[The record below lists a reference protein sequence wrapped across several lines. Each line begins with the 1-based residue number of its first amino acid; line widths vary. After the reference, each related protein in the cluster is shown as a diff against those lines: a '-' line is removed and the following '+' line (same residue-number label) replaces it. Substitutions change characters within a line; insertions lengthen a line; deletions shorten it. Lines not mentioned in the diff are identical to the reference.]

1 MASMERLT
9 KRVKKMEEWIAD
21 NEDTGGPAGTLET
34 INYLLNEIRR
44 MGPEIQN
51 NQMAYQRMRQ
61 LTFGFLESK
70 KLESEWDEYVKEQ
83 DNAVQKQQ
91 AEEVPAQ
98 EEAESGEEAVE
109 APEEKNK

>member
-1 MASMERLT
+1 
-9 KRVKKMEEWIAD
+9 MEEWIAD
-21 NEDTGGPAGTLET
+21 NEDTGGPTGILET

-51 NQMAYQRMRQ
+51 SQMAYQRMRQ

-70 KLESEWDEYVKEQ
+70 ELESEWDEYVKEQ

-98 EEAESGEEAVE
+98 EEAESGEEVVE
-109 APEEKNK
+109 APKEEIKD